1 MTILPRV
8 CLEASLMY
16 KRVRAVLP
24 YLCLLRCAPLVT
36 AFIPRSELPT
46 AALLSAQL
54 ACVKRNAYNSNFK
67 SDVVHCRGDN
77 DVAVVLA

>member
-1 MTILPRV
+1 
-8 CLEASLMY
+8 MY

-24 YLCLLRCAPLVT
+24 YLCLVCSAPLVT

-46 AALLSAQL
+46 AAHLSAQL

-67 SDVVHCRGDN
+67 SDVVYRRDDN
-77 DVAVVLA
+77 DIAVVLA